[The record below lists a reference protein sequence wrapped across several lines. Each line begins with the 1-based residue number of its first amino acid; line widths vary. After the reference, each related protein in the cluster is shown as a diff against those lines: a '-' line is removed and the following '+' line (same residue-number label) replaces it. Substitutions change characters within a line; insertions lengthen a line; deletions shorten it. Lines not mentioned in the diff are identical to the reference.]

1 MSIYQQI
8 ETNDKV
14 TGRVRKISDGLF
26 QGDFELTDMFLNI
39 DEIKSNTSGYVEID
53 ETTNQKAYKTLEISQ
68 DGVIQ
73 NLNLPLIDEI
83 ETLNQN
89 EEKWKQV
96 SQNDYFMNVYNE
108 QPIVDGELNEN
119 ANIQFSISYGNI
131 NGYGSLNGSKSTS
144 ITKTIYNQYKNI
156 LLGPGDSSWS
166 FISNS
171 SPTSTVDRDS
181 FYVINFSSSN
191 LKEKFDSGNL
201 EFRLSIRDGDIL
213 ISETFRDDSSL
224 TKNSG
229 VNSGGAK
236 VHHIMT
242 GSLIDE
248 PVDELKY
255 AGGTGVGS
263 GEGFGYAYPDL
274 GIIILNPYALSC
286 HLGSLIENKQ
296 IEQGETELALSQ
308 NNKGRALSWYGDIS
322 QNESQSSE
330 ILTNGIERNHQN
342 FLKLFSALKLGGNFK
357 SRSTELVPSTHY
369 FIRVKNTDFNYSNN
383 PSFVYNGK
391 EATLLYNS
399 GNGPSRDYWLG
410 RLRFP
415 EFADD
420 PKTYIT
426 TVGLYN
432 ENNELVAVGKL
443 SVPILKSFDTETLIK
458 VKLDF

>member
-8 ETNDKV
+8 QTDDKV

-191 LKEKFDSGNL
+191 
-201 EFRLSIRDGDIL
+201 
-213 ISETFRDDSSL
+213 
-224 TKNSG
+224 
-229 VNSGGAK
+229 
-236 VHHIMT
+236 
-242 GSLIDE
+242 
-248 PVDELKY
+248 
-255 AGGTGVGS
+255 
-263 GEGFGYAYPDL
+263 
-274 GIIILNPYALSC
+274 
-286 HLGSLIENKQ
+286 
-296 IEQGETELALSQ
+296 
-308 NNKGRALSWYGDIS
+308 
-322 QNESQSSE
+322 
-330 ILTNGIERNHQN
+330 
-342 FLKLFSALKLGGNFK
+342 
-357 SRSTELVPSTHY
+357 
-369 FIRVKNTDFNYSNN
+369 
-383 PSFVYNGK
+383 
-391 EATLLYNS
+391 
-399 GNGPSRDYWLG
+399 
-410 RLRFP
+410 
-415 EFADD
+415 
-420 PKTYIT
+420 
-426 TVGLYN
+426 
-432 ENNELVAVGKL
+432 
-443 SVPILKSFDTETLIK
+443 
-458 VKLDF
+458 

>member
-8 ETNDKV
+8 QTDDKV

-181 FYVINFSSSN
+181 FYVINFSTRQDN
-191 LKEKFDSGNL
+191 FW
-201 EFRLSIRDGDIL
+201 I
-213 ISETFRDDSSL
+213 IS
-224 TKNSG
+224 
-229 VNSGGAK
+229 
-236 VHHIMT
+236 
-242 GSLIDE
+242 
-248 PVDELKY
+248 
-255 AGGTGVGS
+255 
-263 GEGFGYAYPDL
+263 
-274 GIIILNPYALSC
+274 
-286 HLGSLIENKQ
+286 
-296 IEQGETELALSQ
+296 
-308 NNKGRALSWYGDIS
+308 
-322 QNESQSSE
+322 
-330 ILTNGIERNHQN
+330 
-342 FLKLFSALKLGGNFK
+342 
-357 SRSTELVPSTHY
+357 
-369 FIRVKNTDFNYSNN
+369 
-383 PSFVYNGK
+383 
-391 EATLLYNS
+391 
-399 GNGPSRDYWLG
+399 
-410 RLRFP
+410 
-415 EFADD
+415 
-420 PKTYIT
+420 
-426 TVGLYN
+426 
-432 ENNELVAVGKL
+432 
-443 SVPILKSFDTETLIK
+443 
-458 VKLDF
+458 